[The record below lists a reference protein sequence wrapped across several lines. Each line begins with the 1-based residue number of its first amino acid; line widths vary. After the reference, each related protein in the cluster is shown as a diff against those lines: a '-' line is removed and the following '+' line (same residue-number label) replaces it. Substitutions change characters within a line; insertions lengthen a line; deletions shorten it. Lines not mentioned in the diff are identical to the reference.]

1 VRLAVGLALNL
12 LAFVLALLA
21 QHLPAAAAYIAS
33 VVILVISASRRGGQG
48 RREAQERPAGAALT
62 PEEIKRR
69 PVAAPEI

>member
-33 VVILVISASRRGGQG
+33 VAILVISASRRGRQG
-48 RREAQERPAGAALT
+48 RREAQEQPAGAALT

-69 PVAAPEI
+69 PVVAPEV